1 MTETITTSS
10 NIDRGRYRKILW
22 FFGRVVAQLVLID
35 LVAGRVFKKWVRRT
49 RPSRFRRMSRRFREL
64 AIEMGGVQIKL
75 GQFLSS
81 RVDVLPPEVTE
92 ELAGL
97 QDEVPPVPF
106 SEISIVL
113 QDELGNPADSFAYLD
128 PIPLAAASLGQAHRA
143 RLHSDNG
150 HQPDVVVKVQRPGIA
165 DIVQTDLSALR
176 VVARWAMRY
185 KPIRRRADVPALLE
199 EFSATLWE
207 ELDYHLEADNAEH
220 FARMFARNPQVRIP
234 AIHRQYSTR
243 RVLVLEN
250 IDGIKI
256 TDIEAMNAAGIDHSE
271 VAVRLMDTYFHQIF
285 KEGFFHADPHPG
297 NLFIQPIPPTNE
309 TAENGSHP
317 FRLAFVDFGMVGRV
331 EELMG
336 ENLRKVLVSVTQRDA
351 RRLTEAYNEL
361 GFFLPGSDLNR
372 ITEAQASLLDH
383 LWGRNMLELSQPDPQ
398 EIQELGR
405 EFRDILFEFPFQVPR
420 NFVYLGRTLGM
431 LSGLTTLL
439 DPTINPWALIE
450 RYGQEIIRTREGRE
464 MTIATLLEWVQ
475 PLITLPAQA
484 QRVLAAAESG
494 RLKVQTT
501 PDRTMLR
508 RLERLERQVGHLN
521 WNILLGVLFLSG
533 TLLYING
540 ETGLGITAW
549 IVSLLIF
556 LITLL
561 TGSD

>member
-1 MTETITTSS
+1 MTETTIASS
-10 NIDRGRYRKILW
+10 TIDRGRYRKILW
-22 FFGRVVAQLVLID
+22 FFGRVVAHLVLWD

-49 RPSRFRRMSRRFREL
+49 RPSRFRQLSRSFREL

-106 SEISIVL
+106 EAISTVL
-113 QDELGNPADSFAYLD
+113 RAELGDPAEHFAFLD

-150 HQPDVVVKVQRPGIA
+150 RQPEVVVKVQRPGIA

-185 KPIRRRADVPALLE
+185 RPIRKRADVPALMD
-199 EFSATLWE
+199 EFAATLWE

-220 FARMFARNPQVRIP
+220 FAQMFARNPQVRIP
-234 AIHRQYSTR
+234 AIHRQHSTG

-250 IDGIKI
+250 IDGLKI
-256 TDIEAMNAAGIDHSE
+256 TDMEGMEAAGIDHSQ
-271 VAVRLMDTYFHQIF
+271 VAERLMDTYFYQIF

-297 NLFIQPIPPTNE
+297 NLFIQPLPPVNGE
-309 TAENGSHP
+309 PINGSQP

-331 EELMG
+331 EALVG
-336 ENLRKVLVSVTQRDA
+336 KNLKQVLVSVTQRDA
-351 RRLTEAYNEL
+351 RRLTEAYNDL
-361 GFFLPGSDLNR
+361 GFFLPGSDLDR
-372 ITEAQASLLDH
+372 ITEAQARLLDH
-383 LWGRNMLELSQPDPQ
+383 LWGRNMLELAQPDPH
-398 EIQELGR
+398 EVQELGR

-431 LSGLTTLL
+431 LSGLATLL
-439 DPTINPWALIE
+439 DPDINPWALIE
-450 RYGQEIIRTREGRE
+450 RYGQDLIRSREGRDL
-464 MTIATLLEWVQ
+464 TVATLLEWLQ
-475 PLITLPAQA
+475 PLITLPGQA
-484 QRVLAAAESG
+484 QRVLSAAESG
-494 RLKVQTT
+494 RLKVQTV

-508 RLERLERQVGHLN
+508 RLERLERQVGRLN
-521 WNILLGVLFLSG
+521 WNVLLGVLFLSG

-540 ETGLGITAW
+540 ETGLGIAAW
-549 IVSLLIF
+549 VVTTMLLI
-556 LITLL
+556 ITLL